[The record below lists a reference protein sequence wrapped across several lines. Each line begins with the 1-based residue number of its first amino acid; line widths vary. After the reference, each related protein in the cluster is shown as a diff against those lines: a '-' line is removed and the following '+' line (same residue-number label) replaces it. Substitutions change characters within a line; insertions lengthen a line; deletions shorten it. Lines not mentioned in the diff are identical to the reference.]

1 METRQ
6 QRLIRRALE
15 SDEKR
20 GSTSPNASLQD
31 KAVQHTDKNY
41 VPRTLTPYEWEEY
54 YEQHGV
60 PTSHVRDE
68 ASESKATGRPV
79 PRILQWLLSS
89 RD

>member
-15 SDEKR
+15 GDEKR
-20 GSTSPNASLQD
+20 GPTSPKASLQD
-31 KAVQHTDKNY
+31 KAVQHTDENY

-54 YEQHGV
+54 YEKHGV
-60 PTSHVRDE
+60 PKSHAQDE
-68 ASESKATGRPV
+68 ASEAKATRRPV
-79 PRILQWLLSS
+79 PRIFQWLLSP